1 MLDIRR
7 LQVLAAVVDTG
18 SVTAAATRL
27 GYTPSS
33 ISQQLSTLERETGV
47 PLFEKNGRGI
57 RATDAGLLLAEHAA
71 TILRGVEEAERAVE
85 DLREG
90 RTGRVRVMSFTS
102 AGDSLL
108 PAAVAHLRE
117 THPGL
122 YVATTIGETD
132 QALQMLRDNLLDL
145 ALVLEPFGR
154 GEEPHDDLVRL
165 HLLDDPYRAM
175 LPEGHP
181 LAADDTVE
189 LTDLAAYDW
198 VAALGGNGFC
208 RDDTVDLCRRAG
220 FSPRFVAH
228 AVEFPAAQAYVATG
242 IGVGLVPELALGA
255 VHAGV
260 VIRPLRRPT
269 EPRHVWIV
277 SRPAVAQSPSV
288 LAMVDALRIGA
299 SEHTERSAARPHAR
313 TARKTRTKPATL
325 AG

>member
-57 RATDAGLLLAEHAA
+57 RATDAGLLLAEHAS
-71 TILRGVEEAERAVE
+71 TILRTVEEAEQAVE
-85 DLREG
+85 DIRLG
-90 RTGRVRVMSFTS
+90 RSGRVRVMSFTS

-108 PAAVAHLRE
+108 PAAVAHLR
-117 THPGL
+117 TTQPGL

-132 QALQMLRDNLLDL
+132 QALQMLRDNLLDI
-145 ALVLEPFGR
+145 ALVLEPFGK
-154 GEEPHDDLVRL
+154 GEAPDDDLVRL

-181 LAADDTVE
+181 LAAGDSVE

-228 AVEFPAAQAYVATG
+228 AVEFPAAQAYIATG

-255 VHAGV
+255 LHDGV
-260 VIRPLRRPT
+260 VVRPLRRPT

-277 SRPAVAQSPSV
+277 TRPGVAHLPSV
-288 LAMVDALRIGA
+288 KATVQALRV
-299 SEHTERSAARPHAR
+299 AAREHEERIAGRPHV
-313 TARKTRTKPATL
+313 RKTRKRAM

>member
-47 PLFEKNGRGI
+47 ALFEKNGRGI
-57 RATDAGLLLAEHAA
+57 RATDAGLLLAEHASA
-71 TILRGVEEAERAVE
+71 ILRSVEEAEQAVD

-108 PAAVAHLRE
+108 PAAVAHLRR

-122 YVATTIGETD
+122 HVATTIGETD

-145 ALVLEPFGR
+145 ALVLEPYGR
-154 GEEPHDDLVRL
+154 GDEPHDDLVRV

-181 LAADDTVE
+181 LAGDDTVE

-198 VAALGGNGFC
+198 VAAMGGNGFC

-242 IGVGLVPELALGA
+242 IGVGLVPELALGTK
-255 VHAGV
+255 HDGV

-269 EPRHVWIV
+269 EPRHVWV
-277 SRPAVAQSPSV
+277 VTRPAVARTPSV
-288 LAMVDALRIGA
+288 VATIEALRIA
-299 SEHTERSAARPHAR
+299 TREHEERSAARPHAR
-313 TARKTRTKPATL
+313 TARKRTKAL